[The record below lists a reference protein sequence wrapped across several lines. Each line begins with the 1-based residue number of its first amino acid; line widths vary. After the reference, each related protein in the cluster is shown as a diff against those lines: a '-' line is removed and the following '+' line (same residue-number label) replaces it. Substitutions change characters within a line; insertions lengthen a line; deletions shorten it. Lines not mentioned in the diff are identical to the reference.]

1 MPATVI
7 AHSLR
12 ARLILAFLAM
22 VSLLVVV
29 GVASFTIHSGIQSD
43 VASLGARR
51 GVDLSRL
58 DQGDLALEIEGHWAS
73 SGRFIA
79 EDVDVLP
86 WQRRPRLRGAIQ
98 AVNPSE
104 GTLTLYGR
112 ALVVDEDTAFDPES
126 GSLADLSRG
135 QRVEVVCEVDDGRW
149 QARQVRTDGIKSS
162 DKIKG
167 LVSAA
172 VPGAG
177 QPLQGRLPLQ
187 ARLHDLP
194 IEFSEVV
201 GDAPDSAMAHIE
213 TATRMLLALS
223 ECRAV
228 VRELVARPLTDQPT
242 PVLGGDPEPAS
253 PAAERLVRAQMAF
266 VEELEHAHGVL
277 AGRNPDAPLGS
288 LERWVDRLIAQ
299 RLSLSGHLAT
309 FLDLVDSD
317 AEAAGR
323 YVVSTFDPFL
333 VDEVQPLVNAYLG
346 ESQEEFSDQL
356 RLIVARGAQTTR
368 LAMAV
373 SVLALVLALALGVAV
388 WRSVHRPI
396 ATLQR
401 AALRL
406 ARGGLDTRVN
416 LPRQDEFGTLAQAFN
431 TMASELQRTT
441 ISIEEKEL
449 LLREVHHR
457 VKNNMQV
464 VSSLLA
470 MQAGECDDPATA
482 ANLAESQGRIRSM
495 ALIHEQL
502 YRSDDLARIDVA
514 SYLELLTQQ
523 LARSQGQDVSVSVQL
538 RVDDVAVDFDQAMS
552 CGLIINELVTNAFQH
567 AFPAGG
573 AGTIRIT
580 LGPGPDGLCRLRVTD
595 DGRGCPAGEL
605 QGGGAAGPATLGASL
620 VTMLVSQLD
629 GEMSMGSEG
638 GTDVTIDFPGRAPQA
653 LPEYQVE
660 LVP

>member
-1 MPATVI
+1 MI

-22 VSLLVVV
+22 VSLLLVV

-58 DQGDLALEIEGHWAS
+58 DQGDLGLDIEGRWDT
-73 SGRFIA
+73 SGVFIA
-79 EDVDVLP
+79 TDVDVLP
-86 WQRRPRLRGAIQ
+86 GPRRPRLRGAIQ
-98 AVNPSE
+98 SLNLAESTV
-104 GTLTLYGR
+104 TLYGR
-112 ALVVDEDTAFDPES
+112 ALVVDETTSFDPEQE
-126 GSLADLSRG
+126 SLADLSAG
-135 QRVEVVCEVDDGRW
+135 QRVEAICELEDGQWR
-149 QARQVRTDGIKSS
+149 ARQVRTDGVKSS

-172 VPGAG
+172 APG
-177 QPLQGRLPLQ
+177 QPLQ

-194 IEFSEVV
+194 IDLREVV

-228 VRELVARPLTDQPT
+228 VRELVARPLDDQGST
-242 PVLGGDPEPAS
+242 GEGRSAR
-253 PAAERLVRAQMAF
+253 PAAERLVRARMAF
-266 VEELEHAHGVL
+266 IEELDHAHGAL
-277 AGRNPDAPLGS
+277 AGRDPGAPLGA
-288 LERWVDRLIAQ
+288 LERWVDRLLDRQLA
-299 RLSLSGHLAT
+299 LSGHMAT
-309 FLDLVDSD
+309 FLDLLDEDGV
-317 AEAAGR
+317 AAGG
-323 YVVSTFDPFL
+323 YVANTFDPFL
-333 VDEVQPLVNAYLG
+333 VDELQPLVNAYLG

-368 LAMAV
+368 LALAV
-373 SVLALVLALALGVAV
+373 SGLALILALALGVAV

-416 LPRQDEFGTLAQAFN
+416 LPRQDEFGTLARAFN

-523 LARSQGQDVSVSVQL
+523 LARSQGQDVSIAVQL

-580 LGPGPDGLCRLRVTD
+580 LGSGPDGLCRLRVTD

-620 VTMLVSQLD
+620 VTMLVRQLD
-629 GEMSMGSEG
+629 GEMTMGSED

>member
-1 MPATVI
+1 VI

-22 VSLLVVV
+22 VSLLLVV
-29 GVASFTIHSGIQSD
+29 GVASFTIHSGVQSD

-58 DQGDLALEIEGHWAS
+58 DQGDLALEIEGHWDP
-73 SGRFIA
+73 SGVFIA
-79 EDVDVLP
+79 KDVDALP
-86 WQRRPRLRGAIQ
+86 WQRRPRLRGPIQ
-98 AVNPSE
+98 SLNLAESTV
-104 GTLTLYGR
+104 TLYGR
-112 ALVVDEDTAFDPES
+112 ALVVDEATTFDPE
-126 GSLADLSRG
+126 GRSLADLSLG
-135 QRVEVVCEVDDGRW
+135 QRVEVVCEPEDGLWR
-149 QARQVRTDGIKSS
+149 ARQVRTDGVKAS

-172 VPGAG
+172 APDGS
-177 QPLQGRLPLQ
+177 QPLQ

-194 IEFSEVV
+194 IDLHEVG

-228 VRELVARPLTDQPT
+228 VRELVARPLDVQRSA
-242 PVLGGDPEPAS
+242 GEARS
-253 PAAERLVRAQMAF
+253 ARPAAERLLRAQLAF
-266 VEELEHAHGVL
+266 IGELDHAHGAL
-277 AGRNPDAPLGS
+277 AGRDPDAPLAA
-288 LERWVDRLIAQ
+288 LARWVDRL
-299 RLSLSGHLAT
+299 LSRQLALSGHMAT
-309 FLDLVDSD
+309 FLDLLDD
-317 AEAAGR
+317 DEAAAGE
-323 YVVSTFDPFL
+323 YVASVFDPFL
-333 VDEVQPLVNAYLG
+333 VDELQPLVNAYLG

-368 LAMAV
+368 LALAV
-373 SVLALVLALALGVAV
+373 SGLALILALALGVAV

-416 LPRQDEFGTLAQAFN
+416 LPRQDEFGTLARAFN

-470 MQAGECDDPATA
+470 MQAGDCDDPATA

-502 YRSDDLARIDVA
+502 YRSDDLARIDVP

-523 LARSQGQDVSVSVQL
+523 LARSQGQDLAIDVQL

-580 LGPGPDGLCRLRVTD
+580 LGAGPDGLCRLRVTD

-605 QGGGAAGPATLGASL
+605 RGAGAAGPATLGASL
-620 VTMLVSQLD
+620 VTMLVRQLE
-629 GEMSMGSEG
+629 GEMTMGRDD